1 MANCQDERMLQYH
14 ATIHRPGKPI
24 RSVRFPRPFLEF
36 ILKHSDKINDA
47 VAISSSPNPYKRLKQ
62 IAGAMQ
68 NTIEESLQDTVVESC
83 GEFLE
88 KMH

>member
-1 MANCQDERMLQYH
+1 MANSQDERMLQYH

-83 GEFLE
+83 
-88 KMH
+88 